1 MKKILL
7 IVSCFLILSTYVSA
21 QGNSENLFKDKFAMG
36 IDVFNDLVMDAPADI
51 KFRGFNPGVNIY
63 AMHNFPIGESNFA
76 FAAGLGLGMNNL
88 FSNST
93 LQDTSGIS
101 FFTKIP
107 DKAANE
113 NDLDYKKSKLSLTY
127 VDIPAELRFK
137 TESGFRIAIGI
148 KVGYLINAHTKYK
161 GDDFEDGSK
170 TKIKISSLP
179 NMQVWRFG
187 PNMQIGYKWVNLTAF
202 YSLSKVFEENLGPQI
217 YPISLGLSLRPF

>member
-1 MKKILL
+1 MKKLLL
-7 IVSCFLILSTYVSA
+7 IVTCLMMLNTIVSA
-21 QGNSENLFKDKFAMG
+21 QGNSGDLFKDKIAMG
-36 IDVFNDLVMDAPADI
+36 VDVFNDMVMDAPADI
-51 KFRGFNPGVNIY
+51 KFRGFNPGANIY
-63 AMHNFPIGESNFA
+63 AMRNFPLGKSNFA
-76 FAAGLGLGMNNL
+76 FAAGIGLGMHNL
-88 FSNST
+88 YSNST

-101 FFTKIP
+101 FFSKMP
-107 DKAANE
+107 DKTTDGK
-113 NDLDYKKSKLSLTY
+113 DLSYKKSKLSLTY
-127 VDIPAELRFK
+127 LDVPAELRFK

-179 NMQVWRFG
+179 NMQSWRFG